1 MQRRSTTRDRVPG
14 GAETRPLFLLALA
27 CALIPSGTV
36 ALAWWLSV
44 RAGHIPDCIP
54 HLEGCTSISRAARHG
69 TGNVVFKVAMVPCA
83 FLQGW
88 LWTLAGQWLRARH
101 SAPGAGASLAALGL
115 VAGIAL
121 ALYATYLG
129 TDGAIYQWLRRFGI
143 VFYFGS
149 TYLAMIVFTQRL
161 GELRLERPVARLML
175 ALCAALLALGL
186 ASVAARGLAADPEL
200 KDRIEDMLEW
210 HMATLLVAWMLTL
223 AFLWRRTGR

>member
-1 MQRRSTTRDRVPG
+1 VEKRDPTMPADRG
-14 GAETRPLFLLALA
+14 RESRPPWLLALA
-27 CALIPSGTV
+27 CALIPAG
-36 ALAWWLSV
+36 AIGCAWWLSV

-69 TGNVVFKVAMVPCA
+69 TGNVVFKVAMIPCA

-88 LWTLAGQWLRARH
+88 LWVVAGRWLRARH
-101 SAPGAGASLAALGL
+101 PAPGAGSSLAALGV

-121 ALYATYLG
+121 ALYATFLG

-149 TYLAMIVFTQRL
+149 TYLAMIAFTQRL
-161 GELRLERPVARLML
+161 IELRLERPVARLML
-175 ALCAALLALGL
+175 ALCSVLLALGL
-186 ASVAARGLAADPEL
+186 ANVAARGLVADPAL

-210 HMATLLVAWMLTL
+210 HLATLLVAWMLTL
-223 AFLWRRTGR
+223 AFLWRREGR